1 MKITIKVQFKDDMVN
16 VIEQKT
22 FKDNTT
28 PDAWYGLSDKVRTV
42 FIKYLAHEEWD
53 SRGYDDCYSFINAIS
68 TYYIYLFNSLT
79 FIFTYEIL

>member
-28 PDAWYGLSDKVRTV
+28 PESWYGLSDKVRTV

-53 SRGYDDCYSFINAIS
+53 SRGYDVGLFGNKPNRDRMRILS
-68 TYYIYLFNSLT
+68 TDIKFND
-79 FIFTYEIL
+79 E